1 MATDNKAFMDKFVQ
15 FINTADANLGKELI
29 SPDAIFHVPG
39 RPEPLK
45 GLEGYMTIIGM
56 MRSGFSNI
64 QWTINDLVLGEN
76 KVAALFTMT
85 GTHDG
90 TFFGVPP
97 TGKSINVKAINIYHL
112 SDGKIVTEYG
122 QPDLMELMMQIG
134 ALPPTSPER

>member
-1 MATDNKAFMDKFVQ
+1 MAKDNKAFMDKFVR
-15 FINTADANLGKELI
+15 FINTADANLGEELI

-45 GLEGYMTIIGM
+45 GLEGYMAIIGM
-56 MRSGFSNI
+56 MRRGFSDI
-64 QWTINDLVLGEN
+64 QWAINDLVLDEN

-90 TFFGVPP
+90 AFYGVPP

-122 QPDLMELMMQIG
+122 QPDLMGLMMQIG
-134 ALPPTSPER
+134 ALPPPN